1 MSVPIAVKRLARQ
14 LKAAGRKI
22 VFAESC
28 TGGLVCGSL
37 TRIAGISEHHC
48 GGVVVYRDNT
58 KAEYLG
64 IPRILLVDPGPVS
77 SEVAEL
83 MALGALRKTPE
94 ADVAVSVTGH
104 LGPDAPPQL
113 DGVVFVAVAMRSPAT
128 CAVFNLRC
136 RKGDS
141 RITRQRFVVQRVL
154 ELASRELAQ
163 NLHGPGGSTVPR

>member
-1 MSVPIAVKRLARQ
+1 MSIPTAAKRLARQ
-14 LKAAGRKI
+14 LKAVGRKI

-48 GGVVVYRDNT
+48 GGVVVYRNNT
-58 KAEYLG
+58 KSEYLG
-64 IPRILLVDPGPVS
+64 IPRNLLVDPGPVS

-83 MALGALRKTPE
+83 MALGVLQKTPE

-113 DGVVFVAVAMRSPAT
+113 DGVVFVAVAMRSPST
-128 CAVFNLRC
+128 CATFKLQC
-136 RKGDS
+136 RKADS
-141 RITRQRFVVQRVL
+141 RTARQRFVVQKVL
-154 ELASRELAQ
+154 ELATRELAQ
-163 NLHGPGGSTVPR
+163 NSQGPGGATAPR